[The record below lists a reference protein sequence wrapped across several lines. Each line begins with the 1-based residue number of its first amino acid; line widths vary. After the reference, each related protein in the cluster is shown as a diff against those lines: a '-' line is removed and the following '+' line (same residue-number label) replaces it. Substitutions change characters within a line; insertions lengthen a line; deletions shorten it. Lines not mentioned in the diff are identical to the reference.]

1 MRKKQPF
8 PREVDLLLEAYPLLL
23 DSMKVD
29 FGIDL
34 SGNEYKLI
42 AKKERSSAAEVR
54 YQQKV
59 DAYLK
64 ASAEFKK
71 NEEEH

>member
-1 MRKKQPF
+1 MNAA
-8 PREVDLLLEAYPLLL
+8 VN
-23 DSMKVD
+23 
-29 FGIDL
+29 L
-34 SGNEYKLI
+34 SKGGKMEYRFIWIEEENE
-42 AKKERSSAAEVR
+42 
-54 YQQKV
+54 KV